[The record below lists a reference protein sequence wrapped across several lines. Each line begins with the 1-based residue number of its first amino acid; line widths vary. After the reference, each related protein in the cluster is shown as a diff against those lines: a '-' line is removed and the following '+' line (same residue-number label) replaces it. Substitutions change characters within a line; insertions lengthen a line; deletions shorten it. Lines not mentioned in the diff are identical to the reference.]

1 MATEEGIVIKID
13 SDLAR
18 VRTTKSSACKS
29 CTAKNSCSSTAA
41 GKDMEVDAINMAG
54 AQVGDRILLH
64 FETASLLK
72 ATFLLYIFPILC
84 MLFGASVGHWLSMKH
99 GLNVSA
105 VSAIAGFSCLI
116 LAFVMV
122 RTKANKM
129 AQNERYRPKIV
140 KILRAASL
148 FNGS

>member
-1 MATEEGIVIKID
+1 MATEEGVVIKIE

-18 VRTTKSSACKS
+18 VLTTQSSACKS
-29 CTAKNSCSSTAA
+29 CSSKHSCSSTEA

-54 AQVGDRILLH
+54 ARVGDRIVLH

-84 MLFGASVGHWLSMKH
+84 MLFGASVGHWFSLKH
-99 GLNVSA
+99 GLNDSA
-105 VSAIAGFSCLI
+105 VSAVAGFLCLI
-116 LAFVMV
+116 LSFALV

-129 AQNERYRPKIV
+129 AQNERYRPKIIKV
-140 KILRAASL
+140 LRPAPTFGES
-148 FNGS
+148 